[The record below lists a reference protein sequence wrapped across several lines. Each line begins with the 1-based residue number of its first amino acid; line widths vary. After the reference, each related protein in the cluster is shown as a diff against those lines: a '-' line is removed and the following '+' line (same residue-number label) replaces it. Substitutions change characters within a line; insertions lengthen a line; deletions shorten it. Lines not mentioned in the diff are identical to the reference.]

1 MTNRIKAMRFYI
13 KPTRDR
19 LLTMIWMSL
28 TLVYGL
34 LKGAREI
41 VKKKCLERNS
51 VVEVLFFY
59 TLIGFLLAF
68 LMPGREEVFS
78 LDMHFIP
85 FIIIKSFVIFLA
97 WILSF
102 KAIKSM
108 PVSMYG
114 VLDMSRVIF
123 ATLLGTF
130 VLHETWSTGQMIG
143 LPLVLLG
150 LFMLRLLKSK
160 KDAEEKI
167 EVKTVIFAFL
177 SCALNAVSGFLDKVL
192 MKDVT
197 SSQLQLWYM
206 FFLVIFYGLY
216 LLISRSKINWKTLLK
231 NYWIPLLAIMFIV
244 ADKCLFIANGYP
256 ESKITIMTLIKQSSC
271 FVTIALGRIVYKEK
285 NILKK
290 SICAGVVLAGILIAL
305 A

>member
-1 MTNRIKAMRFYI
+1 
-13 KPTRDR
+13 
-19 LLTMIWMSL
+19 MIWMSL
-28 TLVYGL
+28 VLVYGL

-41 VKKKCLERNS
+41 VKKKCLEHNS

-59 TLIGFLLAF
+59 TLIGFILVF
-68 LMPGREEVFS
+68 LMPGRSDIYDLQINYLPYIV
-78 LDMHFIP
+78 L
-85 FIIIKSFVIFLA
+85 KSFVIFLA

-130 VLHETWSTGQMIG
+130 VLHEVWSVGQMIG

-150 LFMLRLLKSK
+150 LFMLRILKGK
-160 KDAEEKI
+160 KDVEEKI
-167 EVKTVIFAFL
+167 APRTVLFAFL

-192 MKDVT
+192 MKDLT
-197 SSQLQLWYM
+197 SSQLQIGYM
-206 FFLVIFYGLY
+206 FFLVVFYGMY
-216 LLISRSKINWKTLLK
+216 LVISRARINWKALAR

-290 SICAGVVLAGILIAL
+290 SICAGIVLAGILIAL
-305 A
+305 T